1 METTVSSI
9 KDIIMGLCS
18 SMFFQH

>member
-9 KDIIMGLCS
+9 KDIIMGSCS
-18 SMFFQH
+18 FMFFQH